1 MVKTQDLDKVGEVKL
16 TRRKQAKKKGSRK
29 EIETIDILKTLGF
42 TCTKAGGSFGSWD
55 IVAIDDERVLLI
67 QVKSNRWPAQIEL
80 QRLNAGAVPQF
91 CARLIF
97 RFDDRKALRVA
108 TMIEKGGRV
117 HIHEIENSAYTQ
129 AQEAQRSSRRMDYLR
144 EKQRTASDSTNQ
156 TGGCNDGTEAET
168 ADSAG

>member
-1 MVKTQDLDKVGEVKL
+1 LVKTEELDRVGEVKL

-67 QVKSNRWPAQIEL
+67 QVKSNRWPAQVEL
-80 QRLNAGAVPQF
+80 QRLMAGAVPDF

-108 TMIEKGGRV
+108 TMMEKGGRV
-117 HIHEIENSAYTQ
+117 YIHEVENSAYTQ
-129 AQEAQRSSRRMDYLR
+129 AQETQRHLRREEYHR
-144 EKQRTASDSTNQ
+144 EKRELQPDHNNQ
-156 TGGCNDGTEAET
+156 GGGCDDGVQQQEVN
-168 ADSAG
+168 